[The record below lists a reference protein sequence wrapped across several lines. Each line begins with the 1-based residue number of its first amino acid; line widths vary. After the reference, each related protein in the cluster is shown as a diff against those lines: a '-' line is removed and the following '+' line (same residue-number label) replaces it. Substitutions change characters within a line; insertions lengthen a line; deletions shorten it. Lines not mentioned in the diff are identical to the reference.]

1 MIHKAEKYLGKFLE
15 TKNDSWF
22 TELVGTGKTYQ
33 HWGVAA
39 VKALFEWKELQTID
53 APVEGCFALIKDS
66 EGHEWAGVVTE
77 VLGDSV
83 RVIEFGTT
91 ANYNLNGS
99 EYGYG
104 VHRKRRAISAYA
116 EFCLPITHYKNPAS
130 IPIPTHGEAKP
141 EIVVF
146 DEIKQ
151 NKPTQQNQNFG
162 KSKMKDYNKVSKD
175 APPSQSLADNKQQ
188 SVKA

>member
-1 MIHKAEKYLGKFLE
+1 MIHKAEEFIGKFLE
-15 TKNDSWF
+15 TNKDTWF
-22 TELVGTGKTYQ
+22 VDLVGKDKTYR

-39 VKALFEWKELQTID
+39 VKALFEWKELQTIP
-53 APVEGCFALIKDS
+53 APCAGCFALMRDD

-83 RVIEFGTT
+83 RVIEFGTIP
-91 ANYNLNGS
+91 NYNLNGS

-116 EFCLPITHYKNPAS
+116 EFCEVKKDAPKVEVPKPI
-130 IPIPTHGEAKP
+130 
-141 EIVVF
+141 
-146 DEIKQ
+146 Q
-151 NKPTQQNQNFG
+151 QNFG